1 MKNCFLLFF
10 GLFVFYSCFDNN
22 QEAPNYRFEYLPID
36 SVITPESFTFGQTDT
51 ITMAYSL
58 PNGCYS
64 FNQIYYEV
72 KDTTR
77 IVAVTAI
84 VELDMFCTEAIIQ
97 EETKFIVKASQQ
109 EDYVFQFLTGSRSC
123 NHYLFIIFS
132 CSRFYLPN

>member
-1 MKNCFLLFF
+1 MKKWWLLFT
-10 GLFVFYSCFDNN
+10 GLVVFYSCLDND
-22 QEAPNYRFEYLPID
+22 QEGPNYFLNKVSDDPNYRFEYLPID

-64 FNQIYYEV
+64 FDQIYYEV
-72 KDTTR
+72 KGTTTR

-109 EDYVFQFLTGSRSC
+109 GRLCVS
-123 NHYLFIIFS
+123 IF
-132 CSRFYLPN
+132 

>member
-10 GLFVFYSCFDNN
+10 GLLVFYSCFDNN

-51 ITMAYSL
+51 ITMTYSL

-109 EDYVFQFLTGSRSC
+109 EDYVFQFFKGIDSIGTALYEEVIVPV
-123 NHYLFIIFS
+123 N
-132 CSRFYLPN
+132 